1 MKSKQMNVNS
11 LLAAAL
17 ISVASMSLSN
27 SALADSFPFSAMPTS
42 TTSATTGAVKAAP
55 TSLPQKQ
62 SVKNVDV
69 DAFSFPFLQGVALTA
84 EQRGVFSQILN
95 KQMPV
100 ISSNIETIE
109 YARGLLRDMALAK
122 TYDETI
128 ANIAADSIANGT
140 AKLAVL
146 QAEREYQVL
155 ALLTPEQVSELRK

>member
-1 MKSKQMNVNS
+1 MKNKQMNVNS
-11 LLAAAL
+11 LLAAVL
-17 ISVASMSLSN
+17 FSVASMSLSN
-27 SALADSFPFSAMPTS
+27 SALADSFPFSAPPS
-42 TTSATTGAVKAAP
+42 SITSATTSTVKAAP
-55 TSLPQKQ
+55 TSLPQKL

>member
-1 MKSKQMNVNS
+1 MKSKQIHVKS
-11 LLAAAL
+11 LLAAVL

-27 SALADSFPFSAMPTS
+27 SALADSFPFSATPS
-42 TTSATTGAVKAAP
+42 PAVSAIKVAP
-55 TSLPQKQ
+55 TSSPQKL

>member
-1 MKSKQMNVNS
+1 MKTKQINVNS
-11 LLAAAL
+11 LFAAVL
-17 ISVASMSLSN
+17 ISVAGMSLSN
-27 SALADSFPFSAMPTS
+27 SALADSFPFSATSSSPTS
-42 TTSATTGAVKAAP
+42 AAKAAP
-55 TSLPQKQ
+55 TSLPQKL

-84 EQRGVFSQILN
+84 EQRGAFSQILN

>member
-1 MKSKQMNVNS
+1 MKNKQMNVNS
-11 LLAAAL
+11 LLAAVL
-17 ISVASMSLSN
+17 FSVASMSLSN

-42 TTSATTGAVKAAP
+42 TTSAVKAAP

-155 ALLTPEQVSELRK
+155 ALLTPEQVSELKK

>member
-1 MKSKQMNVNS
+1 MKTKQMNVNS
-11 LLAAAL
+11 LLAAVVF
-17 ISVASMSLSN
+17 SVASMSLSN
-27 SALADSFPFSAMPTS
+27 NALADSFPFSATPIT
-42 TTSATTGAVKAAP
+42 ATAAVKATP
-55 TSLPQKQ
+55 TPSSPKL

-84 EQRGVFSQILN
+84 EQRGAFSQILN

-100 ISSNIETIE
+100 ISSNIEAIE
-109 YARGLLRDMALAK
+109 YARSLLRDMALAK

>member
-1 MKSKQMNVNS
+1 MKNEQMNVKA
-11 LLAAAL
+11 LLTAVL
-17 ISVASMSLSN
+17 FSVASMSLSN
-27 SALADSFPFSAMPTS
+27 SALADSFPFSATS
-42 TTSATTGAVKAAP
+42 SSPASAAKAAP
-55 TSLPQKQ
+55 TSLPQKL

>member
-1 MKSKQMNVNS
+1 MKNKQMNVNS
-11 LLAAAL
+11 LLAAVL
-17 ISVASMSLSN
+17 FSVASMSLSN
-27 SALADSFPFSAMPTS
+27 SALADSFPFSAPPSS
-42 TTSATTGAVKAAP
+42 TTSAVKAAP
-55 TSLPQKQ
+55 TSLPQKL

>member
-1 MKSKQMNVNS
+1 MKTKQINVNS
-11 LLAAAL
+11 LFAAVL
-17 ISVASMSLSN
+17 ISVAGMSLSN
-27 SALADSFPFSAMPTS
+27 SALADSFPFSATSSSPTS
-42 TTSATTGAVKAAP
+42 AAKAAP
-55 TSLPQKQ
+55 TSLPQKL

>member
-1 MKSKQMNVNS
+1 MKTKQIHVKS
-11 LLAAAL
+11 LLAAVL

-27 SALADSFPFSAMPTS
+27 SALADSFPFSATPS
-42 TTSATTGAVKAAP
+42 PAVSVVKVAP
-55 TSLPQKQ
+55 TSSPQKR

>member
-1 MKSKQMNVNS
+1 MKTKQMKVNS
-11 LLAAAL
+11 LLAVAVF
-17 ISVASMSLSN
+17 SVASMSLSSN
-27 SALADSFPFSAMPTS
+27 ALADSFPFSAMPSVATS
-42 TTSATTGAVKAAP
+42 AVKAAP
-55 TSLPQKQ
+55 TLSSPKL
-62 SVKNVDV
+62 SVKNIDV

-84 EQRGVFSQILN
+84 EQRDAFSQILN

-100 ISSNIETIE
+100 ISSNIEAIE
-109 YARGLLRDMALAK
+109 YARSLLRDMALAK

-146 QAEREYQVL
+146 QPEREYQVL

>member
-1 MKSKQMNVNS
+1 MKTKQVNVKP
-11 LLAAAL
+11 LLAATL
-17 ISVASMSLSN
+17 LSVASMSVSN
-27 SALADSFPFSAMPTS
+27 SALADSFPFSATP
-42 TTSATTGAVKAAP
+42 SATTSPVKAAP
-55 TSLPQKQ
+55 TSLPQKL

-100 ISSNIETIE
+100 ISSNIESIE
-109 YARGLLRDMALAK
+109 YARSLLRDMALAK

>member
-11 LLAAAL
+11 LLAAVL
-17 ISVASMSLSN
+17 FSVASMSLSN

-140 AKLAVL
+140 AKLRYCR
-146 QAEREYQVL
+146 QS
-155 ALLTPEQVSELRK
+155 VSIKCWLC

>member
-1 MKSKQMNVNS
+1 MKNKQMNVNS
-11 LLAAAL
+11 LFAAAL

-27 SALADSFPFSAMPTS
+27 SALADSFPFSATPS
-42 TTSATTGAVKAAP
+42 VTTSAATGAVKAAA
-55 TSLPQKQ
+55 TSLPQKL

-84 EQRGVFSQILN
+84 EQRGVFSQILSN
-95 KQMPV
+95 QMPV

>member
-1 MKSKQMNVNS
+1 MKSKQMNVKS
-11 LLAAAL
+11 LFTAAL
-17 ISVASMSLSN
+17 MSVASMSLSN
-27 SALADSFPFSAMPTS
+27 SALADSFPFSATPSS
-42 TTSATTGAVKAAP
+42 TTSAVKAAP
-55 TSLPQKQ
+55 TSLPQKL

>member
-1 MKSKQMNVNS
+1 MKTKQINVNS
-11 LLAAAL
+11 LFAAVL
-17 ISVASMSLSN
+17 ISVAGMSLSN
-27 SALADSFPFSAMPTS
+27 SALADSFPFIATSSSPTS
-42 TTSATTGAVKAAP
+42 AAKAAP
-55 TSLPQKQ
+55 TSLPQKL

>member
-1 MKSKQMNVNS
+1 MKNKQMHVKS

-17 ISVASMSLSN
+17 FSVASMSLSN
-27 SALADSFPFSAMPTS
+27 SALADSFPFSATP
-42 TTSATTGAVKAAP
+42 SAATNAVKAAS
-55 TSLPQKQ
+55 TSLPQKL

-95 KQMPV
+95 NQMPV
-100 ISSNIETIE
+100 ISSNIESIE
-109 YARGLLRDMALAK
+109 YARSLLRDMALAK

>member
-1 MKSKQMNVNS
+1 MKNKQIHVNY
-11 LLAAAL
+11 LFAAVL
-17 ISVASMSLSN
+17 FSVASMSLSN
-27 SALADSFPFSAMPTS
+27 SALADSFPFSATPSS
-42 TTSATTGAVKAAP
+42 TTIATTGAVKAAP
-55 TSLPQKQ
+55 TSLPQKL

-95 KQMPV
+95 NQMPV

>member
-1 MKSKQMNVNS
+1 MKNKQMNVNS
-11 LLAAAL
+11 LFAAAL
-17 ISVASMSLSN
+17 VSVASMSLSN
-27 SALADSFPFSAMPTS
+27 SALADSFPFSATPSASTS
-42 TTSATTGAVKAAP
+42 TAKAAP
-55 TSLPQKQ
+55 TSLPQKL

>member
-1 MKSKQMNVNS
+1 MKTKQINVNS
-11 LLAAAL
+11 LLATVL
-17 ISVASMSLSN
+17 ISVAGMSLSN
-27 SALADSFPFSAMPTS
+27 SALADSFLFSAMP
-42 TTSATTGAVKAAP
+42 SATTSTVKAAP
-55 TSLPQKQ
+55 TSLPQKL

>member
-17 ISVASMSLSN
+17 ISVASMSLCN
-27 SALADSFPFSAMPTS
+27 SALADSFPFSATPSS
-42 TTSATTGAVKAAP
+42 TTSAVKAAP
-55 TSLPQKQ
+55 TSLPQKL

-95 KQMPV
+95 NQMPV

>member
-1 MKSKQMNVNS
+1 MKNKQMHVKS

-17 ISVASMSLSN
+17 FSVASMSLSN
-27 SALADSFPFSAMPTS
+27 SALADSFPFSATPS
-42 TTSATTGAVKAAP
+42 PAASAAKAAP
-55 TSLPQKQ
+55 TSLPQKL